1 MSRTNSAP
9 GSPIIGSARTNSP
22 RMNRSFRVGSI
33 HYHGVIRTYYYIDVL
48 FKGEKDIGVGELANR
63 MRRMQQDG
71 YKNRRGEAKDCLK
84 VREWGGEAFN
94 ENILWFTSMWLH

>member
-22 RMNRSFRVGSI
+22 RMNRSFRVGSVQ
-33 HYHGVIRTYYYIDVL
+33 YHGVIRTYYYIDVL

-63 MRRMQQDG
+63 MRRMQPDG
-71 YKNRRGEAKDCLK
+71 YKNRRGKD
-84 VREWGGEAFN
+84 WAY
-94 ENILWFTSMWLH
+94 I